1 MKERT
6 VSSVR
11 HKVNKLIRKGK
22 FNVIKVPKDSNNKII
37 QANGG
42 LSKNK
47 RILSKYYVEQS
58 DNGIILYDIDEHRLT
73 LYINNV

>member
-6 VSSVR
+6 VSVIR
-11 HKVNKLIRKGK
+11 HKVNKLIKKGK
-22 FNVIKVPKDSNNKII
+22 FNVINVSKDANSKII

-42 LSKNK
+42 LSKHK
-47 RILSKYYVEQS
+47 RIIERYYVEQS
-58 DNGIILYDIDEHRLT
+58 DNGVILYDVYESRLT

>member
-6 VSSVR
+6 VSVIR

-22 FNVIKVPKDSNNKII
+22 FNVINVPKDANSKII

-42 LSKNK
+42 LSKHK
-47 RILSKYYVEQS
+47 RIIERYYIEQS
-58 DNGIILYDIDEHRLT
+58 DNGIILYDIDEHKLT
-73 LYINNV
+73 LYINNI